1 MIDVT
6 IDRDKYIG
14 GSDVPCIMG
23 ISPFKT
29 RWELLQE
36 KAGLKEDE
44 FSGNQYTEYGDLME
58 PKIRNYINYVD
69 GMHYGGEFKPNQ
81 VICGDLRGNCDG
93 FVGDTILEIKTTS
106 KIHEK
111 VDDYKIYLVQLLFY
125 MDLYGVTNGL
135 LAVYHRPED
144 FNPEFDS
151 DRLKTFDIEIE
162 TYKPLLDEVNVE
174 IGRFRADL
182 ERLRNNPLLSEQ
194 DFQPNELV
202 AISKKVVEIERRMAE
217 YKALEAEQ
225 KKVKQALFEAM
236 TKHGV
241 KTWDTPSGIK
251 ITRVDAVE
259 ATTKIVTEFDEETFK
274 AENPALHGMYLHDV
288 EKKTAGKSGYVKVTL
303 PKGA

>member
-14 GSDVPCIMG
+14 GSDIPVIMG

-36 KAGLKEDE
+36 KAGLKEDVFE
-44 FSGNQYTEYGDLME
+44 GNKYTAYGDLME
-58 PKIRNYINYVD
+58 PEIRDHVNAVRGTTFEPCQEI
-69 GMHYGGEFKPNQ
+69 K
-81 VICGDLRGNCDG
+81 GDLRGNCDG
-93 FVGDTILEIKTTS
+93 FNGDTILEIKTTS
-106 KIHEK
+106 GIYATVNE
-111 VDDYKIYLVQLLFY
+111 YKKYLVQLLFY
-125 MDLYGVTNGL
+125 MDLYGVKKGL
-135 LAVYHRPED
+135 LAVYARPAD
-144 FNPEFDS
+144 FNPEFYEDLLS
-151 DRLKTFDIEIE
+151 TFDIDIE
-162 TYKPLLDEVNVE
+162 EYKPLLDEINDE
-174 IGRFRADL
+174 IERFRADL
-182 ERLRNNPLLSEQ
+182 ERLRNNPLLAEQ
-194 DFQPNELV
+194 DFQPTELV

-241 KTWDTPSGIK
+241 KTWETPSGIK

-259 ATTKIVTEFDEETFK
+259 ATTKIVTEFDEESFK
-274 AENPALHGMYLHDV
+274 AENPALHDMYLHDV
-288 EKKTAGKSGYVKVTL
+288 EKKTAGKNGYVKVTL

>member
-1 MIDVT
+1 MEYDVT

-14 GSDVPCIMG
+14 GSDIPVIMG

-36 KAGLKEDE
+36 KAGLKEDD
-44 FSGNQYTEYGDLME
+44 FNGNQYTEYGKIME
-58 PKIRNYINYVD
+58 PKIRAYINA
-69 GMHYGGEFKPNQ
+69 ERATNFEPNQ
-81 VICGDLRGNCDG
+81 VINGDIRCNTDG
-93 FVGDTILEIKTTS
+93 FNGSCVLEIKTTS
-106 KIHEK
+106 KTHDTVGE
-111 VDDYKIYLVQLLFY
+111 YKIYLVQLLKY
-125 MDLYGVTNGL
+125 MQENGVVKGL
-135 LAVYHRPED
+135 LAVYARPDD
-144 FNPEFDS
+144 FNTELDA
-151 DRLKTFDIEIE
+151 DRLTPFDIDIE
-162 TYKPLLDEVNVE
+162 EYKPLLDEINAE
-174 IGRFRADL
+174 IDRFRADL
-182 ERLRNNPLLSEQ
+182 ERLRNNPLLAEQ

-217 YKALEAEQ
+217 YKALETEQ

-241 KTWDTPSGIK
+241 KTWETPSGIK